1 MFKKTRSSFLEGLE
15 LDGYCQEIS
24 MAFEYAGEQHET
36 ETSHFHR
43 TTNVFYQ
50 LERDALKKFLCEKYG
65 IKLVPIPSRF
75 TFTDPASMK
84 AFVCDRIKDLPQE

>member
-1 MFKKTRSSFLEGLE
+1 MNIAKRYRWHSSMLANSTRQRPLIFTAPQMF
-15 LDGYCQEIS
+15 
-24 MAFEYAGEQHET
+24 
-36 ETSHFHR
+36 
-43 TTNVFYQ
+43 FYQ

-75 TFTDPASMK
+75 TFKDPANMK